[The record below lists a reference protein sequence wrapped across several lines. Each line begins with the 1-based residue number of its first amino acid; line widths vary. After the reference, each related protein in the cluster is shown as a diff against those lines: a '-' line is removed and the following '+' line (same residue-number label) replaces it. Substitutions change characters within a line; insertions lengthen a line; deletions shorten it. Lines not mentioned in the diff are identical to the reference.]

1 MTPSLQKALGVMF
14 CMFAMIRWRSHPG
27 LKTSF
32 IESVLMAVLFA
43 AGLYL
48 FFAKNPQDSEKK

>member
-1 MTPSLQKALGVMF
+1 MVSSIQKLWGVMA
-14 CMFAMIRWRSHPG
+14 CPFAMIRWRSHPG

-43 AGLYL
+43 AGLFL
-48 FFAKNPQDSEKK
+48 IFAKKPQDSDKK

>member
-1 MTPSLQKALGVMF
+1 MACL
-14 CMFAMIRWRSHPG
+14 FAMIRWRSHPG

-48 FFAKNPQDSEKK
+48 FFAKKPQDSDKK